1 MAKTETRVKVV
12 FTKAGE
18 AYSATQAYRLHDYI
32 VLDGVTIYA
41 CKKVDPA
48 TMTCVGHPLTDTAYW
63 DKFLDMAELK
73 AASENATSAANAAA
87 KSATVAASAAN
98 TAKTNAD
105 KATEAAIAAASAA
118 NTAKTNA
125 DKATTAANTA
135 AAGAEKVNATIT
147 ADNVLKVTDR
157 TGAEKTLELVN

>member
-63 DKFLDMAELK
+63 DKFMDIADFK
-73 AASENATSAANAAA
+73 AAAEKATASANAAA
-87 KSATVAASAAN
+87 KSATDAAGAAN

-105 KATEAAIAAASAA
+105 
-118 NTAKTNA
+118 
-125 DKATTAANTA
+125 
-135 AAGAEKVNATIT
+135 
-147 ADNVLKVTDR
+147 
-157 TGAEKTLELVN
+157 